1 MSALPVGIAT
11 MKLIVEEEDR
21 RTIEVASQLIKRI
34 SQESYTEEQQ
44 QRLLRLLET
53 ILIYKFPEMS
63 RREIEGM
70 FGLSELK
77 QTKVYQEAKQE
88 GREER
93 DQEIMSKMIPK
104 FLSLNWTVE

>member
-1 MSALPVGIAT
+1 
-11 MKLIVEEEDR
+11 
-21 RTIEVASQLIKRI
+21 
-34 SQESYTEEQQ
+34 
-44 QRLLRLLET
+44 
-53 ILIYKFPEMS
+53 
-63 RREIEGM
+63 M

-104 FLSLNWTVE
+104 FLSLNWTVEQISQFLELDVKQVQQFLERSRKH